1 MSVFAAV
8 TATYIKHPAEK
19 SLLSH
24 VQFLRELLDS
34 HVIELIFWVDTRD
47 MVSDGLTKGAVDR
60 EALHK
65 IMDGFHA
72 YLHEKKTWQS
82 KVSRKQ
88 ADLIQGST
96 ILHSLIQEFYPVSA
110 FLLQYL

>member
-1 MSVFAAV
+1 MSVYSAV

-34 HVIELIFWVDTRD
+34 HVLGALMWVDTRD

-60 EALHK
+60 DALHK
-65 IMDGFHA
+65 VMDGFHA
-72 YLHEKKTWQS
+72 
-82 KVSRKQ
+82 SRRM
-88 ADLIQGST
+88 
-96 ILHSLIQEFYPVSA
+96 P
-110 FLLQYL
+110 